1 MQVNFFPKKMD
12 RIHQKEIKT
21 QKFNKTLNFLYGD
34 NWLRWAW
41 LSVITRVIVL
51 ANLHFCDFFLFF
63 NWKKFCVFFPRQI
76 YLLTARVVRS
86 RKKASSRFFFVLN
99 QKIIWKGLL
108 RWSLHSTCLVGG
120 ACVIFF
126 FYFSGAPLVQH
137 KYSILASLFL
147 LDFFGWLN
155 KKEKNFN

>member
-1 MQVNFFPKKMD
+1 MQVNLFPKKMD

-63 NWKKFCVFFPRQI
+63 NWKNFFVFFPRQI

-86 RKKASSRFFFVLN
+86 RKKASSRFFFCFKSKNYL
-99 QKIIWKGLL
+99 KGAAQVVAAFHLS
-108 RWSLHSTCLVGG
+108 RWW
-120 ACVIFF
+120 CVRDFF
-126 FYFSGAPLVQH
+126 FFTLVAPPSCSINIQFWPLYFSWISLV
-137 KYSILASLFL
+137 
-147 LDFFGWLN
+147 D
-155 KKEKNFN
+155 